1 MSDMNVNQVLAQMRS
16 MSIDAGSKPQET
28 GNNVDFSALLKQSI
42 NGVNETQKTAG
53 KMAQQF
59 EMGVSDVSLSE
70 VMISAQKANVSFQA
84 MVQVRN
90 KLVDAYKEV
99 MNMPM

>member
-1 MSDMNVNQVLAQMRS
+1 MSDMNINQVLAQMRS

-28 GNNVDFSALLKQSI
+28 ENKTEFSALLNQSI
-42 NGVNETQKTAG
+42 GAVNETQQTAG
-53 KMAQQF
+53 KMAQKF
-59 EMGVSDVSLSE
+59 EMGDSDISLAE
-70 VMISAQKANVSFQA
+70 VMIASQKANVSFEA